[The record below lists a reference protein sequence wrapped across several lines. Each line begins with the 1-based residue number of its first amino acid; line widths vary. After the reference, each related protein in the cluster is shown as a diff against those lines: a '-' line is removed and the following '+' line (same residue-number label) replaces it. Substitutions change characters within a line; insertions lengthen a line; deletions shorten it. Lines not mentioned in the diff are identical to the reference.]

1 MRRLFANGDF
11 TRLFAGR
18 LVTNAGDSIYGVAAM
33 WLVFS
38 LTGSTFYTG
47 LAGMLTLG
55 MQLLQAFVGPLVDRW
70 PLRRTLVATQAA
82 QGVLVLAIP
91 LADHL
96 GVLSV
101 WVVLTVMPLVSL
113 LNQFTYPASSAALP
127 RIVADPEDLTGAN
140 SLFAMTY
147 QGAELVFNAA
157 AGVLVALVG
166 ATALFLVDSVTFAAA
181 VVLFAGIRVPPA
193 EREAGDEAGYL
204 AELVAGARFLRGSPV
219 VWVLG
224 AAVVANG
231 LLGAAWPVLPAFAA
245 ERGDA
250 TLYGLLLSG
259 LAGGTLVGSL
269 LATRFRDVPF
279 GRLSVIG
286 FGLSGVAW
294 LAALL
299 VPGTAATVALF
310 ALAFVP
316 VGVTNVVSM
325 TLVQRL
331 VPEAMLGRVLAVLGS
346 GTTAAMPLG
355 AFVGG
360 VAGEAFGPVAVMYA
374 GGVGFLWIVGY
385 VLAVPA
391 LRRMPAA
398 TAVEAPDAPADDPG
412 TGPAPA
418 AATNAD

>member
-1 MRRLFANGDF
+1 MRRLFANPDF
-11 TRLFAGR
+11 ARLFAGR
-18 LVTNAGDSIYGVAAM
+18 LVTNAGDSVYGVAAM

-47 LAGMLTLG
+47 LAGVLTLG

-70 PLRRTLVATQAA
+70 PLRRTLVATQAV
-82 QGVLVLAIP
+82 QGVLVLTIP
-91 LADHL
+91 LAEHL

-113 LNQFTYPASSAALP
+113 LNQFTYPATSAALP
-127 RIVADPEDLTGAN
+127 RIVETEDDLTSAN
-140 SLFAMTY
+140 SLFAVTY

-157 AGVLVALVG
+157 AGLLVALVG
-166 ATALFLVDSVTFAAA
+166 ATTLFLVDSVTFAVA
-181 VVLFAGIRVPPA
+181 VAVFAGIRLPPA
-193 EREAGDEAGYL
+193 EREPTDETGYG

-224 AAVVANG
+224 ASVVANG
-231 LLGAAWPVLPAFAA
+231 LLGGVWPVLPAFAA

-250 TLYGLLLSG
+250 TLYGLLLAG
-259 LAGGTLVGSL
+259 LAGGSLVGTL
-269 LATRFRDVPF
+269 LAPRFRDTPY
-279 GRLSVIG
+279 GRLAAVG
-286 FGLSGVAW
+286 FGLGSLAW
-294 LAALL
+294 LAALW
-299 VPGTAATVALF
+299 VPWTAATVALF

-316 VGVTNVVSM
+316 VGVTNVVSV

-331 VPEAMLGRVLAVLGS
+331 VPDAMLGRVLAVLGS
-346 GTTAAMPLG
+346 ASTAAIPLG

-360 VAGEAFGPVAVMYA
+360 VAGEVVGPTAVMYA
-374 GGVGFLWIVGY
+374 GGAGFLWIVAY

-398 TAVEAPDAPADDPG
+398 TAVGTDD
-412 TGPAPA
+412 PAPA
-418 AATNAD
+418 AATNAH

>member
-1 MRRLFANGDF
+1 MRRLFANDDF
-11 TRLFAGR
+11 ARLFAGR

-55 MQLLQAFVGPLVDRW
+55 MQLMQAFVGPLVDRW
-70 PLRRTLVATQAA
+70 PLRRTLVWTQAA
-82 QGVLVLAIP
+82 QGVLVLTIP
-91 LADHL
+91 LAEHL

-127 RIVADPEDLTGAN
+127 RIVEDPDDLTGAN

-157 AGVLVALVG
+157 AGVLVALIG
-166 ATALFLVDSVTFAAA
+166 ATALFLVDSITFAAA
-181 VVLFAGIRVPPA
+181 VALFAGIRVPPA
-193 EREAGDEAGYL
+193 EREATEEGGYL
-204 AELVAGARFLRGSPV
+204 AELSAGAGFLRGSPV

-224 AAVVANG
+224 GSVVANG
-231 LLGAAWPVLPAFAA
+231 LFGAVWPVLPAFAA

-250 TLYGLLLSG
+250 ALYGLLLSG

-269 LATRFRDVPF
+269 VATRFRDTPY
-279 GRLSVIG
+279 GRLSVVG

-294 LAALL
+294 LAALQ
-299 VPGTAATVALF
+299 VGATAATVALF
-310 ALAFVP
+310 ALASVP

-325 TLVQRL
+325 TLIQRL
-331 VPEAMLGRVLAVLGS
+331 VPEEMLGRVLAVLGS
-346 GTTAAMPLG
+346 GSTAAMPVG

-360 VAGEAFGPVAVMYA
+360 IAGEAFGPVAVMYA
-374 GGVGFLWIVGY
+374 GGVGFLWIVAY
-385 VLAVPA
+385 VLAVPT

-398 TAVEAPDAPADDPG
+398 TAVEVAPAPNDSEPEPG
-412 TGPAPA
+412 PV